1 MNENYKFLR
10 IDRAMYDNIRTLYM
24 SAFNLKPSMDHLINK
39 YNTSFFGLQ
48 HTGYIAFDENNT
60 PAAYYGV
67 FPIIMNIDGKD
78 YLAAQSGD
86 TMTDPNHQKRGLF
99 TQLAKM
105 SYDLAKENNVQFVF
119 GFPNKN
125 SFPGFAKKL
134 DWKFYDYM
142 YNFQFLSNTL
152 PLCELTYKFPFL
164 SKIYYSFLKCM
175 LSRYSL
181 PVNAENTVCFND
193 NKAFGGVKK
202 DLNFFRYKMHGKCFL
217 LKIKN
222 FEIFIKV
229 DGHLLIG
236 DVVPFHKER
245 MGEFIEVIK
254 KLSRKLLCR
263 KTIFTVNKNHWL
275 YSYLS
280 EIKEPV
286 ESLPVGF
293 YEIDRDIMYDK
304 ISFTL
309 ADFDTF

>member
-10 IDRAMYDNIRTLYM
+10 IDRSMYDNIRTLYM
-24 SAFNLKPSMDHLINK
+24 RAFNLKPSIDHLINK

-48 HTGYIAFDENNT
+48 HTGYIAFDEHNT

-164 SKIYYSFLKCM
+164 SKIYYPFLKCM

-181 PVNAENTVCFND
+181 PLNAENTVCFND
-193 NKAFGGVKK
+193 DKAFGGVKK
-202 DLNFFRYKMHGKCFL
+202 DLDFFRYKMHGKCFL
-217 LKIKN
+217 LKIKD
-222 FEIFIKV
+222 FEIFIKA

-236 DVVPFHKER
+236 DVVPFDKER
-245 MGEFIEVIK
+245 MGEFIKMIN
-254 KLSRKLLCR
+254 KLSRKLLCH

-293 YEIDRDIMYDK
+293 YEIDKDIRYDK
-304 ISFTL
+304 IAFTL